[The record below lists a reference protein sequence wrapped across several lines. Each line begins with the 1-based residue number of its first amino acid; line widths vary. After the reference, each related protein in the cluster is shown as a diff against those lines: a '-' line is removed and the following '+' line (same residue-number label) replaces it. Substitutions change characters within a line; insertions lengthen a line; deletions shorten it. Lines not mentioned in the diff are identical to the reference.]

1 MRFVPVNLDKNSD
14 FSVCKGTYFQRIL
27 LQKLCQTCFS
37 YQRLTFL
44 TASMYLFQYK
54 RTKSRFGFS
63 MNNPL
68 KHVSYPIFLLSLSS
82 IMEHTHEGRKEGRKN
97 ECAITQHFEVTEHE
111 QSAKSCLKK
120 CKFTV
125 KKCLVRFRQKGCFGA

>member
-1 MRFVPVNLDKNSD
+1 MPDTIMYATSPIMIEIIFFAFINSD
-14 FSVCKGTYFQRIL
+14 LSVCKGTNFQRIL

-54 RTKSRFGFS
+54 RTKSRFDFA

-68 KHVSYPIFLLSLSS
+68 KHVS
-82 IMEHTHEGRKEGRKN
+82 
-97 ECAITQHFEVTEHE
+97 
-111 QSAKSCLKK
+111 
-120 CKFTV
+120 
-125 KKCLVRFRQKGCFGA
+125 

>member
-1 MRFVPVNLDKNSD
+1 MADTIMYATSPIMIEIIFFAFINSD
-14 FSVCKGTYFQRIL
+14 LSVCKGTNFQRILLQKLCQRIL

-54 RTKSRFGFS
+54 RTKSRFDFA

-68 KHVSYPIFLLSLSS
+68 KHVS
-82 IMEHTHEGRKEGRKN
+82 
-97 ECAITQHFEVTEHE
+97 
-111 QSAKSCLKK
+111 
-120 CKFTV
+120 
-125 KKCLVRFRQKGCFGA
+125 